1 VERADFVHLVRLSE
15 QASAEDSR
23 GYRRSVALFAAV
35 GYAWVLG
42 CVAVSVL
49 ALWWLAGSIGRGH
62 FGGWQIWFLLTAMGL
77 FWSSLRA
84 LWCRLDPPEGI
95 RLAPQDAPALFDAL
109 ERIRHKVDGPRL
121 DGVFLQADL
130 NAMISQRLRWGI
142 FGRARSYLGIGLP
155 LMMALDRQ
163 RLLAVLAHEYGH
175 LRGGHGRFGAWIY
188 RTRASWTRLYEGMDR
203 DSLVGRITGGF
214 LRWYFPRFVARTF
227 AMARQDEYE
236 ADRISGT
243 LLGAEAAGAAL
254 MEVAV
259 KGAWLH
265 QRFWRRHWAGAARH
279 AVPVGPFRTMRT
291 ELGLVPPQ
299 DFAQEVRRERLRRGN
314 DLDDT
319 HPALRDRLEALGV
332 GTALPAWSRRSALEL
347 LGPKADA
354 WIARFDKQWCA
365 EHAKAWK
372 QHHAAL
378 ARVRWHLGQLAGQ
391 RGKAA
396 GDWVLLADLR
406 RRLDPDADARADYE
420 QALAL
425 APGHGGA
432 LRGLAE
438 CIPPGDRAGRNAAF
452 TRLYEQSPEHRWWA
466 AQSLVGDLE
475 ADPAHDEQALKL
487 WRQRLK
493 EAAAAEERAFE
504 ELTSPPFLALVG
516 RHDLDEFALEELRL
530 VLAEFPVARAW
541 LLRKQLREFP
551 ARRSYLL
558 AVEAQGLD
566 DAATAQV
573 CAALQQAV
581 VLPGPTWVVPLKA
594 VGRPRELERQGATQ
608 VHAHP
613 G

>member
-15 QASAEDSR
+15 QASAEDSS
-23 GYRRSVALFAAV
+23 GYRRSVALFAAI

-42 CVAVSVL
+42 CVVFSAL
-49 ALWWLAGSIGRGH
+49 ALWWLAGSVGRGR
-62 FGGWQIWFLLTAMGL
+62 FGGWQIWFFITAIGLL
-77 FWSSLRA
+77 WSSLRA

-95 RLAPQDAPALFDAL
+95 RLTPDDAPALFEAL
-109 ERIRHKVDGPRL
+109 ERIRRKVKGPRL
-121 DGVFLQADL
+121 DGVFLQPDL
-130 NAMISQRLRWGI
+130 NAMISQRPRWGI

-175 LRGGHGRFGAWIY
+175 LRGDHGRFGAWIY
-188 RTRASWTRLYEGMDR
+188 RTRASWTRLYEGLDR
-203 DSLVGRITGGF
+203 DSVVGQITGSF

-236 ADRISGT
+236 ADRISGN

-254 MEVAV
+254 VEVAV
-259 KGAWLH
+259 KGTWLH
-265 QRFWRRHWAGAARH
+265 QRFWRRHWAVAAQH
-279 AVPVGPFRTMRT
+279 AVPVGPFRTMRA
-291 ELGLVPPQ
+291 ELGLAPPP
-299 DFAQEVRRERLRRGN
+299 DFAQEVLRERLRRGN

-319 HPALRDRLEALGV
+319 HPSLRDRLETLGA
-332 GTALPAWSRRSALEL
+332 GTALPSWSKRSAVEL
-347 LGPKADA
+347 LGPKAET
-354 WIARFDKQWCA
+354 WIARFDKQWCS
-365 EHAKAWK
+365 EHASAWK

-378 ARVRWHLGQLAGQ
+378 ARVRTRIGQLAAQG
-391 RGKAA
+391 GKGAT
-396 GDWVLLADLR
+396 DWVLLADLQ
-406 RRLDPDADARADYE
+406 RRLNPDADARATYE

-438 CIPPGDRAGRNAAF
+438 CIPATDRAARSVAF

-466 AQSLVGDLE
+466 AQSLVTDLE

-493 EAAAAEERAFE
+493 EATAAEERAFE
-504 ELTSPPFLALVG
+504 ELSSPPFLAQVG

-541 LLRKQLREFP
+541 LLRKQLKEFP

-581 VLPGPTWVVPLKA
+581 VLPGPTYVVPLKA
-594 VGRPRELERQGATQ
+594 VGRPREVERQGGTP
-608 VHAHP
+608 VHALL